1 MVGLT
6 VITEV
11 VAPPGCQSYET
22 AVEEVAVSVVL
33 CPLQMVAELPL
44 IETVGVGF
52 TVTLYVV
59 KVVFV
64 HPLALVTV
72 TV

>member
-1 MVGLT
+1 M
-6 VITEV
+6 
-11 VAPPGCQSYET
+11 
-22 AVEEVAVSVVL
+22 EEVAVSVVL
-33 CPLQMVAELPL
+33 CPLQIVAELPL
-44 IETVGVGF
+44 METVGVGF

-72 TV
+72 IV